1 MAIIWQL
8 PAYACQVGD
17 AFMTVEEIIQ
27 TVRLFFEVIGV
38 LTIVAT
44 FVAGFMTFFGW
55 LTGVSLVMKRLG
67 LGRWY
72 RKVLIVG
79 KESETKSLRRDLE
92 DSGVFR
98 KSNIDEVDGRNLTDI
113 KQASLILLDY
123 WSLTEGQVS
132 TVLANKQK
140 QAGLVVY
147 SPMGKGRIPDEIS
160 ATINNEPFTTLVNMR
175 GRLVN
180 DLLITLIS
188 TSYDK
193 KLSK

>member
-1 MAIIWQL
+1 MTAEQIIGFIWNTL
-8 PAYACQVGD
+8 G
-17 AFMTVEEIIQ
+17 
-27 TVRLFFEVIGV
+27 VIGT
-38 LTIVAT
+38 LATLFLIISGIIT
-44 FVAGFMTFFGW
+44 FVGW
-55 LTGVSLVMKRLG
+55 NLGIWPLMKRFG

-98 KSNIDEVDGRNLTDI
+98 KSNIDEVDGRNLADI

-132 TVLANKQK
+132 TALANKQK

-160 ATINNEPFTTLVNMR
+160 ATINNEPFTTLVQMR

-193 KLSK
+193 KFSK

>member
-1 MAIIWQL
+1 
-8 PAYACQVGD
+8 
-17 AFMTVEEIIQ
+17 MTVEEIIQ